1 MIATKSSSLPQ
12 CTNNK
17 AEALALLFGLELAKS
32 LYMSKIHVEGDS
44 SIIINACIKHHV
56 YNWSIQYI
64 LHQVWS
70 LLDSISECYIM
81 HTYREGNL
89 LANCLANLGTNG
101 VYINSL
107 FSPLSLL
114 DLPNLVNIMKQN
126 MFRIRLCPP
135 HFLFD
140 SKP

>member
-1 MIATKSSSLPQ
+1 MLLQQNPQ

-17 AEALALLFGLELAKS
+17 VEALALCFGLELAKS
-32 LYMSKIHVEGDS
+32 LSISKLHVEGDS
-44 SIIINACIKHHV
+44 SIVINSFIKLHV

-70 LLDSISECYIM
+70 LLDSISKCYIM

-89 LANCLANLGTNG
+89 LADYLANLGSDG

-107 FSPLSLL
+107 LSPHYLL
-114 DLPNLVNIMKQN
+114 DLPNLVNIVTKEYV
-126 MFRIRLCPP
+126 
-135 HFLFD
+135 
-140 SKP
+140 